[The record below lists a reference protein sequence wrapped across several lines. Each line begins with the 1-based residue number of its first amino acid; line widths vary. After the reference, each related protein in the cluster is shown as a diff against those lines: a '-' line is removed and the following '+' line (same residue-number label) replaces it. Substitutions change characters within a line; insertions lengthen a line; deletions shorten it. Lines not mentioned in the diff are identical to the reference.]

1 MLAWTTIAQILWTSL
16 ATASYYVLFAVAFSL
31 VLKVNGVFNF
41 AQAGLMTI
49 AFYAAHASVALLGL
63 GGPAAF
69 AIALVATLASAWALE
84 RFGFAQLR
92 SSNASPMFIFIFT
105 IVISEFIAYVAM
117 LIFGTWPQ
125 TVFPQLFWPV
135 TLVGEIA
142 ISAWDVPAL
151 ATAIASLSA
160 LWLFLNFSRWG
171 QFMVAV
177 ADNASLAELY
187 GINRQRVFMLT
198 MLIAAALIT
207 AGMFLYGTRAQV
219 QPLTGLEMMLFA
231 ALATILGGIGR
242 IWGAGIAAVLLGVVQ
257 NASILVIPSEW
268 QGFLLY
274 VFLFV
279 AIIFFPQGIRLPA
292 RRKALVRTG
301 PALPRPLETP
311 TSTG

>member
-49 AFYAAHASVALLGL
+49 AFYAAHASVAMLGL

-69 AIALVATLASAWALE
+69 VIALVATLAGAWALE

-92 SSNASPMFIFIFT
+92 SSNASPMFVFIFT

-177 ADNASLAELY
+177 ADNAGLAELY
-187 GINRQRVFMLT
+187 RLTAREMSVLLAIVEIGGVPAVAATLGLSPKTVKSYLREIFQKTGAKRQADLVKLV
-198 MLIAAALIT
+198 
-207 AGMFLYGTRAQV
+207 AGLAN
-219 QPLTGLEMMLFA
+219 PFA
-231 ALATILGGIGR
+231 A
-242 IWGAGIAAVLLGVVQ
+242 
-257 NASILVIPSEW
+257 P
-268 QGFLLY
+268 
-274 VFLFV
+274 
-279 AIIFFPQGIRLPA
+279 
-292 RRKALVRTG
+292 RRR
-301 PALPRPLETP
+301 
-311 TSTG
+311 